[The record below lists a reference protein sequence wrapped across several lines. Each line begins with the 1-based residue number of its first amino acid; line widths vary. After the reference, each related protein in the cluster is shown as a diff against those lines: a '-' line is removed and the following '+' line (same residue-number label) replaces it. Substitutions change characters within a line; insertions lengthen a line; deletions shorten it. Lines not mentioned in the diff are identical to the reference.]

1 MTIHE
6 LIALSSAGFTKSD
19 IFAIASSMANNNPAP
34 MQNPAPAPAPAPAP
48 VPAPAPAP
56 VPAFGQV
63 QGLAQGYGQGFQAM
77 NPPTQNDSKLDMILT
92 AIQGNNVFNS
102 QLPPANTPD
111 DMLAAIINP
120 PQKGE

>member
-1 MTIHE
+1 MTLHD
-6 LIALSSAGFTKSD
+6 LIALSSAGFTKND
-19 IFAIASSMANNNPAP
+19 ILNIASSMANNNPAP
-34 MQNPAPAPAPAPAP
+34 INNPAPAPAPAL
-48 VPAPAPAP
+48 APAPAP
-56 VPAFGQV
+56 VPAFAQ
-63 QGLAQGYGQGFQAM
+63 AQGYGQGFQAM

>member
-34 MQNPAPAPAPAPAP
+34 MQNPAPAPAPAPAQ
-48 VPAPAPAP
+48 AP

-63 QGLAQGYGQGFQAM
+63 QGLGKGFQAM
-77 NPPTQNDSKLDMILT
+77 NSPSQNDSKLDMILT

>member
-1 MTIHE
+1 MTLHDI
-6 LIALSSAGFTKSD
+6 IALSSAGFTKND
-19 IFAIASSMANNNPAP
+19 ILNIASSMANNNPTP
-34 MQNPAPAPAPAPAP
+34 IQNQAPAQAPAQAP
-48 VPAPAPAP
+48 PP

-63 QGLAQGYGQGFQAM
+63 QGFAQAQGYGQGFQAM

>member
-1 MTIHE
+1 MTLHDI
-6 LIALSSAGFTKSD
+6 IALSSAGFTKND
-19 IFAIASSMANNNPAP
+19 ILNIASSMANNNPTP
-34 MQNPAPAPAPAPAP
+34 IQNPAPAQA
-48 VPAPAPAP
+48 PAPAPAP

-63 QGLAQGYGQGFQAM
+63 QGFAQAQGFGQGFQAM

>member
-1 MTIHE
+1 MTLHD
-6 LIALSSAGFTKSD
+6 LIALSSAGFTKND
-19 IFAIASSMANNNPAP
+19 ILNIASSMANNNPAP
-34 MQNPAPAPAPAPAP
+34 INNPAPAPAPAPAP
-48 VPAPAPAP
+48 VPAFA
-56 VPAFGQV
+56 Q
-63 QGLAQGYGQGFQAM
+63 AQGYGQGFQAM